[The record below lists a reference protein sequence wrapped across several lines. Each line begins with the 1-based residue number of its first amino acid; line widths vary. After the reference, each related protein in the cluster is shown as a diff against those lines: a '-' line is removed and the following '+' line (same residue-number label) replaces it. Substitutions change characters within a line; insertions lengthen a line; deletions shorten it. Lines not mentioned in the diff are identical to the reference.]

1 MQRSLYLI
9 IFLVFT
15 SPFLSAQ
22 EIGVRFGDMY
32 GNNIALDAT
41 IPIKDKRI
49 HTTVSF
55 GDNIGVDA
63 LYDFAVESIFRSPD
77 LHYYAGV
84 GLSTLFATEFK
95 LGVMGEVG
103 IEYSFPRTPISL
115 SLDYR
120 PAIIVLEKM
129 DFVYGNFGMNVRYIF
144 R

>member
-1 MQRSLYLI
+1 MC
-9 IFLVFT
+9 FLGLLFI
-15 SPFLSAQ
+15 SSYFMIAQ

-32 GNNIALDAT
+32 GNNIAVDAT
-41 IPIKDKRI
+41 IPIKNKRI
-49 HTTVSF
+49 HATVSF

-77 LHYYAGV
+77 LRYYAGV

-120 PAIIVLEKM
+120 PAIIVLEEM

>member
-1 MQRSLYLI
+1 MFVAYH
-9 IFLVFT
+9 V
-15 SPFLSAQ
+15 SAQ

-41 IPIKDKRI
+41 IPIKNKRI

-55 GDNIGVDA
+55 GNNVGVDA
-63 LYDFAVESIFRSPD
+63 IYDFAVESIFRSPD

-84 GLSTLFATEFK
+84 GLTTLFASDFK
-95 LGVMGEVG
+95 LGVMGELG

-120 PAIIVLEKM
+120 PAIMIIEKM
-129 DFVYGNFGMNVRYIF
+129 DFIYGNFGLNVRYRF
-144 R
+144 K